1 MVDIYSGK
9 ITTWNA
15 VGGSGKIRVVTREKD
30 DSSLKN
36 LSKTFPGF
44 GDLTITKKSK
54 TVLKTPIMVATV
66 SGKAGTIGY
75 GPLDVAKANGLKVLK
90 IDGRSPTDSG
100 YPSVGT
106 IGFVYKEENFTG
118 KVKKFYE
125 GRARM
130 SLYFAEKE

>member
-1 MVDIYSGK
+1 
-9 ITTWNA
+9 
-15 VGGSGKIRVVTREKD
+15 
-30 DSSLKN
+30 
-36 LSKTFPGF
+36 
-44 GDLTITKKSK
+44 
-54 TVLKTPIMVATV
+54 MVATV

-118 KVKKFYE
+118 KVKKFVE
-125 GRARM
+125 FVRSDAAQAAIKDAGGM
-130 SLYFAEKE
+130 TL